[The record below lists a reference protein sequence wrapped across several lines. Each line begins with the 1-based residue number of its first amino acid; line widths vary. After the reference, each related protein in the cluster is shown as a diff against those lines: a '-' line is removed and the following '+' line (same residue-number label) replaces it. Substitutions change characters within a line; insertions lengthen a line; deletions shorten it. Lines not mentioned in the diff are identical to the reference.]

1 MKTEYLLQ
9 REVDLIL
16 AALTPENRLV
26 MRTALVTGLRIGD
39 VLELKPHQLKP
50 HFWVTEQK
58 TGKKRQVGLPEPLL
72 SDLKKN
78 AGKYWVFEGRDNC
91 KKHRTRQAVWK
102 DVKRAAAAF
111 RLKQNVG
118 PHSARKIY
126 AVDLMKKYGDIERV
140 RRALNHSSESVTLI
154 YALADQQLT
163 AKNKR
168 RRSGSGKRRS

>member
-26 MRTALVTGLRIGD
+26 MRTALTTGLRIGD
-39 VLELKPHQLKP
+39 VLELKPEQLKP

-58 TGKKRQVGLPEPLL
+58 TGKRRQVGLPEPLL

-78 AGKYWVFEGRDNC
+78 AGKYWVFPGRDP

-102 DVKRAAAAF
+102 DVKRAARAF
-111 RLKQNVG
+111 RLKQNVA
-118 PHSARKIY
+118 PHSARKVY
-126 AVDLMKKYGDIERV
+126 AVDLLKKYGDIDRV
-140 RRALNHSSESVTLI
+140 KRALNHSSETVTMI
-154 YALADQQLT
+154 YAMADMQLA
-163 AKNKR
+163 AKNRR
-168 RRSGSGKRRS
+168 RRSSKGKRVS